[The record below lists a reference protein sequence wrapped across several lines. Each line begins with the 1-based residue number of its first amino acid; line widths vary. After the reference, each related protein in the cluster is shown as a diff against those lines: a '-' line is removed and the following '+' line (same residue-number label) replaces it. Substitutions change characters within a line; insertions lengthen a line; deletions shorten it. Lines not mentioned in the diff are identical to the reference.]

1 MSVKLCPNLMV
12 SGIPISLK
20 FYTKVLGFSVSFLI
34 DSERQETKDPHKAV
48 FGLLVH
54 DQAELMLQDKQSLA
68 EELPVFEAQVELNS
82 TSTLYLRGMDPDT
95 VLGRLEKKAVIK
107 GPFKQWY
114 GMKELY
120 FYDPDGYILCVG
132 KQFFD

>member
-12 SGIPISLK
+12 SAIPISLK
-20 FYTKVLGFSVSFLI
+20 FYTKVLGFSVSFLV
-34 DSERQETKDPHKAV
+34 DSERQDTKDPHKAV

-68 EELPVFEAQVELNS
+68 EELPIFDAQIELNS
-82 TSTLYLRGMDPDT
+82 TSTLYLRGIDPDA
-95 VLGRLEKKAVIK
+95 VLGRLEKKVVIK